1 MPTKIGIAN
10 LSDAE
15 NKEVAIRY
23 SDRGKQYDV
32 VLKRKEDVEIELETT
47 EQFVIIPQT
56 CEGDLTEEGELSI
69 RSYHETPGE
78 GEEVP
83 AEEAGE

>member
-1 MPTKIGIAN
+1 MPIKVGIAN

-47 EQFVIIPQT
+47 EQFVLIPQT
-56 CEGDLTEEGELSI
+56 GDGDPAEEEELSI
-69 RSYHETPGE
+69 RSYHETPDE
-78 GEEVP
+78 EEEVP
-83 AEEAGE
+83 AENANG